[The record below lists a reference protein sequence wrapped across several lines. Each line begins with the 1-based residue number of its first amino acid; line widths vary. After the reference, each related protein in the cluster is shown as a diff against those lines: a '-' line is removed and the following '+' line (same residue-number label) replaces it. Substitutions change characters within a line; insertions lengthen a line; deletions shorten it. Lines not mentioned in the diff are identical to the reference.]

1 MSQPDKIVDAAYIDF
16 LQNQGIKEEKIPG
29 MLQRSPTT
37 ETRTKVLLLQKQSS
51 NQKSEQKEPQYFIYV
66 LTQARQ

>member
-37 ETRTKVLLLQKQSS
+37 ETRAKVLLLQK
-51 NQKSEQKEPQYFIYV
+51 
-66 LTQARQ
+66 